1 MQNAVFV
8 QILVEGAFKEQA
20 RESQH
25 KQNQAC
31 QENLEFQ
38 DLPHDR
44 DFSTGRDCRL
54 WPGFFAVTLTRDT
67 QDSTPRPI
75 HGHGFF
81 PD

>member
-20 RESQH
+20 REAQY
-25 KQNQAC
+25 KQKQAC
-31 QENLEFQ
+31 QENLGFQ

-44 DFSTGRDCRL
+44 DFSTDRDCRP
-54 WPGFFAVTLTRDT
+54 WYGFFAVILNTDT
-67 QDSTPRPI
+67 QDSTPQPI

-81 PD
+81 PE